1 MTFGERVKE
10 IRAAQRITQERLAYK
25 ADVSRVTI
33 ARFEKESQEHT
44 TWQNVAKLARA
55 FGLTVDELMEGVDID
70 IEPAVA

>member
-1 MTFGERVKE
+1 MTLGERVKE
-10 IRAAQRITQERLAYK
+10 IRAAQRITQERLDYK

-33 ARFEKESQEHT
+33 AWLEKGSQEHI

-55 FGLTVDELMEGVDID
+55 FGLTVDELLKGVDID